1 MPTAPA
7 ITSYGQTYHVI
18 GRDHQFVRQSHPRS
32 DRRSGFPPAGKRT
45 RAGDTMNT
53 ATPALAP
60 QTHDDPTTGEE
71 PGYVEWVREQIAQA
85 LAETG
90 PGKEHDQFMA
100 EMRQRILSRAGQA
113 Q

>member
-1 MPTAPA
+1 
-7 ITSYGQTYHVI
+7 
-18 GRDHQFVRQSHPRS
+18 
-32 DRRSGFPPAGKRT
+32 
-45 RAGDTMNT
+45 MNT
-53 ATPALAP
+53 APPPRAP
-60 QTHDDPTTGEE
+60 RLHADPTTGEE

-90 PGKEHDQFMA
+90 PGKEHDQFMT

>member
-1 MPTAPA
+1 
-7 ITSYGQTYHVI
+7 
-18 GRDHQFVRQSHPRS
+18 
-32 DRRSGFPPAGKRT
+32 
-45 RAGDTMNT
+45 MNT
-53 ATPALAP
+53 ATPSLDP
-60 QTHDDPTTGEE
+60 LIHDDPTTGEE

-90 PGKEHDQFMA
+90 PGKEHDQFMT